1 MATLQLLTE
10 RVTYLAA
17 KYGKEM
23 GATVKIAVTDG
34 AVFIDARQ
42 HPIIVSNEDNEAD
55 CVISSD
61 TKTAYDLL
69 HGNVNIMSAFMF
81 GKVKVKGDMGIATK
95 MMSMIVKK

>member
-1 MATLQLLTE
+1 MATLQQLTD
-10 RVTYLAA
+10 RVVYLAG

-23 GATVKIAVTDG
+23 GATVKIAATDG

-42 HPIIVSNEDNEAD
+42 NPIIVTNDDKEAD
-55 CVISSD
+55 CVITAD
-61 TKTAYDLL
+61 TQTAYDLL

-81 GKVKVKGDMGIATK
+81 GKVKVKGDMSIATK